1 MNELN
6 GNMLS
11 YRVLRYTPNL
21 MRDEWVNIGIV
32 VEDASKQVARA
43 RLIQDEAEF
52 IRVHR
57 LHPNA
62 DDKILRS
69 LPEYFHGEL
78 AATGASSAWIE
89 KMSRNLSNVLQLS
102 DPTGIMAENL
112 DSALEQ
118 LYRDKVAVVARA
130 GRGAAILEN
139 TRAWIRMKL
148 TDVFRRHRILT
159 KMEKGIR
166 AEQFTQPGDP
176 MRIDYGYRFNGTR
189 GYVQAFSL
197 ARDPSQAKALAY
209 TAECIRARQA
219 NSEFAAIT
227 ETAPLPANPRHQFI
241 LRLFDEQKISVV
253 PLAQVEMFADRLR
266 LRLQ

>member
-1 MNELN
+1 MSESNP
-6 GNMLS
+6 NMFS

-21 MRDEWVNIGIV
+21 LRDEWVNVGIIL
-32 VEDASKQVARA
+32 EDTKKQVARA
-43 RLIQDEAEF
+43 RLIEDEAEF
-52 IRVHR
+52 VRVHR

-62 DDKILRS
+62 DDLVLRS
-69 LPEYFHGEL
+69 LPNYFQREL

-89 KMSRNLSNVLQLS
+89 KIIKEFSNIVQLS
-102 DPTGIMAENL
+102 EPT
-112 DSALEQ
+112 
-118 LYRDKVAVVARA
+118 AVVGDDFDAKIEGLYQDLVALPPRV
-130 GRGAAILEN
+130 GRSAAILEN

-148 TDVFRRHRILT
+148 SDVFRRHRILA

-197 ARDPSQAKALAY
+197 ARDPAQAKVLAY
-209 TAECIRARQA
+209 TAECIRARQP

-227 ETAPLPANPRHQFI
+227 ETAPLPQNPRHQFI

-253 PLAQVEMFADRLR
+253 PLPQVEMFAERLR
-266 LRLQ
+266 MRLQ